1 MNNSNSGIISTEF
14 INVSDSFSDYIDISQ
29 GNHNRL
35 VKAKRFG
42 KWYMLKGLNAEY
54 ADKTVFVE
62 LLRKEFDLGISL
74 DHPNI
79 IRTVGKERDSYI
91 GDCIVLEYIDGVI
104 LKEWLGSKPPKS
116 ERRRVVMELLCAMSY
131 FHAKGIIHRDLK
143 PENILITRNGANVK
157 VIDFGL
163 SDSDE
168 YAILKQPAGSRKYSA
183 PEQLQEGEVVDL
195 RADIYAFGAML
206 PEFGLSGVYRRIA
219 RKATQKNPTARYA
232 NASRVSSAILNRHR
246 LNVAQ
251 AVGVVVIVVGIGL
264 YSLIGGFPDN
274 RPALSVT
281 PAVDTVVRDVVR
293 IDTVRSIKEV
303 PVVVEKVVL
312 KEPGQSDSTY
322 IAQKKWE
329 RAKIESATREIEKL
343 CAPMRKVAMKS
354 KTLKEYNMEVDFA
367 SISTQYSELR
377 QELIKDMSKE
387 SDFYFEFENRIAV
400 IYGNILTEIM
410 AVVEKLPQE

>member
-91 GDCIVLEYIDGVI
+91 GDCIVLEYIDGVT

-143 PENILITRNGANVK
+143 PENVLITRNGANVK

-206 PEFGLSGVYRRIA
+206 PEFGLPGVYRRIA
-219 RKATQKNPTARYA
+219 RKATQENPTARYA
-232 NASRVSSAILNRHR
+232 NASQISTVIINRHR
-246 LNVAQ
+246 LRVAQ
-251 AVGVVVIVVGIGL
+251 AVCVAVILVGIGF
-264 YSLIGGFPDN
+264 YSLIRGMPEEQ
-274 RPALSVT
+274 
-281 PAVDTVVRDVVR
+281 TVM
-293 IDTVRSIKEV
+293 
-303 PVVVEKVVL
+303 VEKIVL

-322 IAQKKWE
+322 IAQKNWE

-343 CAPMRKVAMKS
+343 CAPIRKVAAKS

-377 QELIKDMSKE
+377 QELIKDISKE